1 MSELAPSI
9 STRTRVSPLWI
20 IPIVALVA
28 GIWMVVQSYLS
39 EGPTITINFATA
51 EGLAAGKTKVKM
63 LSVEVGLV
71 EAVALNKDMSGV
83 KVTVSLDKEV
93 TPLLREDTEFWVV
106 RARVGAGGISG
117 INTLLSGGYIQ
128 LAPGT
133 GSPGKRE
140 FKGLEN
146 PPRTPVGAPGTRLT
160 LSSIEASISAGDPII
175 YEGFKVG
182 RVESMTF
189 DPEVKRANYE
199 IFIDAPYD
207 QLVHD
212 STRFWNISGF
222 GIDASAA
229 GVNLRVGTMDT
240 ILLGGVAFGTPP
252 GLDEGEPV
260 ENGTEFRLYKS
271 YEDILKSP
279 YEFGTYFVIEFGQSL
294 AGLVAGAPV
303 TYRGIQLGRVE
314 RILIKELT
322 AGGIEGTANDIP
334 VLIYLEPGRVALPDS
349 QASVDALRKTI
360 EAGVARGLRATLQT
374 GNLLTG
380 RKLINFDYFS
390 NSEEAQIGQFDNW
403 TTIPTKETGVGE
415 ITEQI
420 NTLLA
425 KLNSLPLDQTIS
437 GANRTLDNAAVMVS
451 NLNETMISLNEILS
465 ADGTQAL
472 PAELASTLEELRSVL
487 DGFSQD
493 AQLYQDANSSLSS
506 LDRTLE
512 NLNRLTRQLSERPNS
527 VLFSSPTKEDPVPEA
542 PQ

>member
-1 MSELAPSI
+1 
-9 STRTRVSPLWI
+9 
-20 IPIVALVA
+20 
-28 GIWMVVQSYLS
+28 
-39 EGPTITINFATA
+39 
-51 EGLAAGKTKVKM
+51 
-63 LSVEVGLV
+63 
-71 EAVALNKDMSGV
+71 
-83 KVTVSLDKEV
+83 
-93 TPLLREDTEFWVV
+93 
-106 RARVGAGGISG
+106 
-117 INTLLSGGYIQ
+117 
-128 LAPGT
+128 
-133 GSPGKRE
+133 
-140 FKGLEN
+140 
-146 PPRTPVGAPGTRLT
+146 
-160 LSSIEASISAGDPII
+160 
-175 YEGFKVG
+175 
-182 RVESMTF
+182 
-189 DPEVKRANYE
+189 
-199 IFIDAPYD
+199 
-207 QLVHD
+207 
-212 STRFWNISGF
+212 
-222 GIDASAA
+222 
-229 GVNLRVGTMDT
+229 MDT